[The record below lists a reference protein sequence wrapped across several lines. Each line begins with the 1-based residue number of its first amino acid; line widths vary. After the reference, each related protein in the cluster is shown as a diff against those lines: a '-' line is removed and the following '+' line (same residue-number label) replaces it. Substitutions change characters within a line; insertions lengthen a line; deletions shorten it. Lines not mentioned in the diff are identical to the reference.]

1 MHSMCSELQM
11 LVGNSGGVLM
21 VAIHTFSCV
30 YSSLCAKMC
39 FSEDLMAPSSCSGDL
54 AIKLRPCT
62 FANVHRQAG
71 W

>member
-1 MHSMCSELQM
+1 
-11 LVGNSGGVLM
+11 M
-21 VAIHTFSCV
+21 VVIHTFSCV
-30 YSSLCAKMC
+30 YSSLCARMC

-54 AIKLRPCT
+54 AIRVSGSQRMRPWT